1 MINRS
6 YIWVYFLVMNLKHC
20 LFILTSL
27 FIPLLH
33 SCKKEKKKE
42 VVPSVVG
49 SVYVRYLNPEG
60 YYTVQVEFGEQ
71 LSDSTLQKPNW
82 KSVPAFNNF
91 LLQERPRSVYT
102 RFYSGEFLASY
113 QKEMKVDLI
122 HCPKGL
128 QKINLFLSQPKIS
141 VKGDKLIASADFFFT
156 LEDEKLVQSEETLVI
171 LLIDENQQAVN
182 LEIKGPQP
190 DNEFIIPAG
199 FTNNLKKGKI
209 EFNLIKKKIYSLK
222 EGNSKILINL
232 EHYSPPIILDLQ

>member
-1 MINRS
+1 
-6 YIWVYFLVMNLKHC
+6 MNLKHC
-20 LFILTSL
+20 CFILTSL

-33 SCKKEKKKE
+33 SCKNEEKKV
-42 VVPSVVG
+42 VVPSTVG

-91 LLQERPRSVYT
+91 LLQERPRSEFT
-102 RFYSGEFLASY
+102 RFYTGEFLATY

-128 QKINLFLSQPKIS
+128 QQINLSLSQPDLS
-141 VKGDKLIASADFFFT
+141 VSNNKLISSNDFFFT
-156 LEDEKLVQSEETLVI
+156 LKDEQLVQSEETLVI

-190 DNEFIIPAG
+190 DKEFVIPAG
-199 FTNNLKKGKI
+199 FTNNLKKGKL

-222 EGNSKILINL
+222 DGNSKILINL
-232 EHYSPPIILDLQ
+232 EHYSPPIILDLL

>member
-1 MINRS
+1 
-6 YIWVYFLVMNLKHC
+6 V
-20 LFILTSL
+20 
-27 FIPLLH
+27 
-33 SCKKEKKKE
+33 
-42 VVPSVVG
+42 VVPATVG

-91 LLQERPRSVYT
+91 LLQERPRSEFT
-102 RFYSGEFLASY
+102 RFYTGEFLATY

-128 QKINLFLSQPKIS
+128 QQINLSLSQPDLS
-141 VKGDKLIASADFFFT
+141 VSNNKLISSNDFFFT
-156 LEDEKLVQSEETLVI
+156 LKDEQLVQSEETLVI

-190 DNEFIIPAG
+190 DKEFVIPAG
-199 FTNNLKKGKI
+199 FTNNLKKGKL

-222 EGNSKILINL
+222 DGNSKILINL
-232 EHYSPPIILDLQ
+232 EHYSPPIILDLL

>member
-1 MINRS
+1 
-6 YIWVYFLVMNLKHC
+6 MNLKHC
-20 LFILTSL
+20 CFILTSL

-33 SCKKEKKKE
+33 SCKKEEKKV
-42 VVPSVVG
+42 VVPSTVG

-91 LLQERPRSVYT
+91 LLQERPRSEFT
-102 RFYSGEFLASY
+102 RFYTGEFLATY

-128 QKINLFLSQPKIS
+128 QQINLSLSQPDLS
-141 VKGDKLIASADFFFT
+141 VSNNKLISSNDFFFT
-156 LEDEKLVQSEETLVI
+156 LKDEQLVQSEETLVI

-190 DNEFIIPAG
+190 DKEFVIPAG
-199 FTNNLKKGKI
+199 FTNNLKKGKL

-222 EGNSKILINL
+222 DGNSKILINL
-232 EHYSPPIILDLQ
+232 EHYSPPIILDLL